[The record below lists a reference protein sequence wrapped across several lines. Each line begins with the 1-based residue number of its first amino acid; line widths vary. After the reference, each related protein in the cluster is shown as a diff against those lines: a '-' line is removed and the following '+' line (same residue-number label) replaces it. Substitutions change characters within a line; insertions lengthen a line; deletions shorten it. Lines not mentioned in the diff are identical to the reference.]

1 MSYKSSRRR
10 RRVEE
15 RGETG
20 RRGGKGDTEAEIGDG
35 PVYGRGLEL
44 VTRQQTELRSKRKL
58 QDLEIK
64 LGGQHSEGE
73 MFLEPN

>member
-1 MSYKSSRRR
+1 M
-10 RRVEE
+10 EE

-35 PVYGRGLEL
+35 PLYGRGLKRIAWQL
-44 VTRQQTELRSKRKL
+44 TELRPEEPVG
-58 QDLEIK
+58 DLEIK
-64 LGGQHSEGE
+64 LGGRHFEVE